1 MYWYNPCIIN
11 FPFSSVIYV
20 PSSFSPLYNLN
31 FASFKYV
38 VTSCW
43 VPFSPSVIDIT
54 FFIFVISK
62 SYVGIFSSSNSR
74 FIVGILSSSVIV
86 EAFAVPSETFTVYV
100 PFVFV
105 TVNLIV
111 FAK

>member
-1 MYWYNPCIIN
+1 MYWYNPGIVN
-11 FPFSSVIYV
+11 FPLSSVMYA
-20 PSSFSPLYNLN
+20 PSSLSPLYNLN

-38 VTSCW
+38 VASCW
-43 VPFSPSVIDIT
+43 VPLSPSVTDVT

-86 EAFAVPSETFTVYV
+86 EAFAVPSETFTV
-100 PFVFV
+100 
-105 TVNLIV
+105 
-111 FAK
+111 